1 MCTPNPGQKTGKGY
15 FFMKYDSEFK
25 LDCVLKYKEGMR
37 NFVPPG
43 VSRGSFLAH
52 VRAWVKAFDDFG
64 VDGLKH
70 GSFNKEWTA
79 EQRFGLVAKV
89 LAGDS
94 IKNVAKNAHI
104 NPGQLYRWIRK
115 YREKGM
121 DGLQLRKGRKP
132 TETNMPK
139 KKAKLTPTEQEE
151 LKLLR
156 ERNRYL
162 EAENLYLKKLRAL
175 ELEKTAKLAKA
186 KKRGSPKPSK
196 KNPDAA

>member
-1 MCTPNPGQKTGKGY
+1 
-15 FFMKYDSEFK
+15 MKYDWKFK
-25 LDCVLKYKEGMR
+25 LDCVLKYKEGKR
-37 NFVPPG
+37 DFVPPG
-43 VSRGSFLAH
+43 VSRGSFFAH
-52 VRAWVKAFDDFG
+52 VRAWAKAFGDLG
-64 VDGLKH
+64 VSGLKH
-70 GSFNKEWTA
+70 SPRKKEWTA
-79 EQRFGLVAKV
+79 EQRLCLVAKV

-94 IKNVAKNAHI
+94 VTNVAKNAHI
-104 NPGQLYRWIRK
+104 NPGQLYQWVKR

-139 KKAKLTPTEQEE
+139 KKAKLTSTEQEE

-162 EAENLYLKKLRAL
+162 EVENLYLKKLRAL

-186 KKRGSPKPSK
+186 RKREPSKPSK

>member
-1 MCTPNPGQKTGKGY
+1 RKGV
-15 FFMKYDSEFK
+15 FFMKYDWKFK
-25 LDCVLKYKEGMR
+25 LDCVLKYKEGIR
-37 NFVPPG
+37 NFVPAG
-43 VSRGSFLAH
+43 VVRRGFLCH
-52 VRAWVKAFDDFG
+52 VRSWVKAYDDLG
-64 VDGLKH
+64 IDGLKH
-70 GSFNKEWTA
+70 SSFNKEWTA

-94 IKNVAKNAHI
+94 VANVAKNAHI
-104 NPGQLYRWIRK
+104 NGGQLYQWVRK

-139 KKAKLTPTEQEE
+139 KKAKLTQTEQEE

-186 KKRGSPKPSK
+186 KRRESSKPSK

>member
-1 MCTPNPGQKTGKGY
+1 
-15 FFMKYDSEFK
+15 MKYDWKFK
-25 LDCVLKYKEGMR
+25 LDCVLKYKEGIR
-37 NFVPPG
+37 NFVPAG
-43 VSRGSFLAH
+43 VDRRSFLCH
-52 VRAWVKAFDDFG
+52 VRSWVKAYNDLG
-64 VDGLKH
+64 IGGLKH
-70 GSFNKEWTA
+70 SSSSKEWTA

-94 IKNVAKNAHI
+94 IANVAKNAHI
-104 NPGQLYRWIRK
+104 NPGQLYQWVKK

-139 KKAKLTPTEQEE
+139 KKAKLTQTEQEE

-186 KKRGSPKPSK
+186 KRRESSKPSK